1 MLQDLKLV
9 LQAEN
14 KQLAIRYAQLR
25 AGLQVRPA
33 HTGDKLVS
41 WCVPCRQWY
50 TSGSLSNIP
59 IMADQWMCFPLQ
71 VQ

>member
-25 AGLQVRPA
+25 AGLQVRLT
-33 HTGDKLVS
+33 HTVS

-50 TSGSLSNIP
+50 TSSSLSNIP
-59 IMADQWMCFPLQ
+59 IMPDQ
-71 VQ
+71 